1 MNKHSEKPVSYVSIA
16 IFTKD
21 ETAWGVGID
30 MYHKVK
36 QPDGS
41 MLYDVYQIFSL
52 YLLRSEFETKR
63 TILHYISAVVLPS
76 VPEDDEVVVMMSTL
90 PHFQKHKEL
99 IRKASI
105 YAPGK
110 DIKFIQVKE
119 VKRSSVWLARDSVK
133 RRSTIKERLR

>member
-1 MNKHSEKPVSYVSIA
+1 MNKYSEKPVSYVSIA
-16 IFTKD
+16 IYTKD
-21 ETAWGVGID
+21 ETGWGVGID

-41 MLYDVYQIFSL
+41 TQYNVYHIFSI

-63 TILHYISAVVLPS
+63 QIVHYISSLVLPN
-76 VPEDDEVVVMMSTL
+76 VPDEDEVVVMMSTL

-99 IRKASI
+99 RRNASI

-110 DIKFIQVKE
+110 DIRFIQVKE
-119 VKRSSVWLARDSVK
+119 VKRSSVWLAKDSVK
-133 RRSTIKERLR
+133 RRSTVKECLR

>member
-1 MNKHSEKPVSYVSIA
+1 MTKANEKAISYVSIA

-21 ETAWGVGID
+21 ETGWGVGVD

-41 MLYDVYQIFSL
+41 TIYDVYHIFSL
-52 YLLRSEFETKR
+52 YLLRSEFTNKR
-63 TILHYISAVVLPS
+63 RILHYISSLVLPN
-76 VPEDDEVVVMMSTL
+76 VPDEDEIVVMMSTL

-110 DIKFIQVKE
+110 DIKFIRVKE